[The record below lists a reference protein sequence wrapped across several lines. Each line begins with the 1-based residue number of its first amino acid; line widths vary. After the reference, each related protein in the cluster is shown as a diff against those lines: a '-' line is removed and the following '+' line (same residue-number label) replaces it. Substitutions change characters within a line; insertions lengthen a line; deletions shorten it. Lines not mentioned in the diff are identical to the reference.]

1 MTLSAIEVHRIEKTI
16 AEFLDRVRPPPDI
29 RDELDI
35 AYRLSGQSIEIF
47 EIRPRWDNPKKKM
60 ESPVAK
66 ARYFKSRDSWSI
78 YWQRA
83 DLKWHIYEPNAEVET
98 LADFLSVV
106 EKDEYGCFFG

>member
-1 MTLSAIEVHRIEKTI
+1 MTLSAIEVHRIEKTM
-16 AEFLDRVRPPPDI
+16 AEFLERVRPPPNI

-47 EIRPRWDNPKKKM
+47 EIRPHWDNPKKKM

-66 ARYFKSRDSWSI
+66 ARYFKSRDNWSA

-83 DLKWHIYEPNAEVET
+83 DLKWHIYEPNAEVVT